1 MKSKLKFKGVLWLF
15 LCFFLFSYKVS
26 ASAFDEITKG
36 IIENDELVINSVI
49 PKTQREAYEY
59 INNKLYKLHKVLEEK
74 YPMGGSYSW
83 RCKGECNSD
92 FSGVYTLELCY
103 YKKVE
108 DTTSCEKIE
117 ERDINI
123 KFDDSKFDSNIADKI
138 SKYIEEF
145 PEGTQYVEWL
155 PKEHVI
161 YIDDAELINFM
172 VKVGYIIDGDLDN
185 VKKRLEVLNY
195 NAEYR
200 NLTNNFNLFKPSMPF
215 GNGGDIFASNGY
227 YLLFEYNGM
236 YYGLSDFAIRSFL
249 LNAVYIDSD
258 SDVSS
263 DEKLIEAVE
272 NRLSSEFGNSITVSI
287 GEHSWLFPMIEE
299 INDDFFAPYG
309 LHIDESKVVDRVV
322 NLKINDKS
330 YPFIVIKDSS
340 KIKKNDTT
348 VVTKDFMTNSSI
360 EYDSKSI
367 PLDSQIEIF
376 QNLDNSN
383 ILDKLNLAK
392 GDTFNIKLF
401 SRTLIDYIETSGT
414 KDFKVTIPISAD
426 LKGKDLAVYYIG
438 DDGKIEKYDVT
449 IDGDYATFYTKHFS
463 EYTIGTTDSTGSSD
477 NDSQS
482 TDGNIKNPQ
491 TYDGIMKWI
500 IVSIVS
506 LLGIVVLNIKKRF
519 N

>member
-1 MKSKLKFKGVLWLF
+1 MKSKLKFKGVLWLL

-26 ASAFDEITKG
+26 ASAFDEITKDR
-36 IIENDELVINSVI
+36 IKNNELVINSAI
-49 PKTQREAYEY
+49 PKTETEAMGY
-59 INNKLYKLHKVLEEK
+59 IDYKLFSLNESLKKFNVS
-74 YPMGGSYSW
+74 SYGIK
-83 RCKGECNSD
+83 CKNECNSD
-92 FSGVYTLELCY
+92 FSGIYTVDICLQNQG
-103 YKKVE
+103 
-108 DTTSCEKIE
+108 CEEK
-117 ERDINI
+117 DINI
-123 KFDDSKFDSNIADKI
+123 KFDDSKLDSNIANKVN
-138 SKYIEEF
+138 KYIEEL
-145 PEGTQYVEWL
+145 PEGTQYVEWPL
-155 PKEHVI
+155 KEHVI
-161 YIDDAELINFM
+161 YIDDVELINYIA
-172 VKVGYIIDGDLDN
+172 KVGGIADALSGTIEG
-185 VKKRLEVLNY
+185 RLGVLNY
-195 NAEYR
+195 NVDYR
-200 NLTNNFNLFKPSMPF
+200 NLTNNFNLIKPWGF
-215 GNGGDIFASNGY
+215 GGNALDVFSSINN
-227 YLLFEYNGM
+227 YLLFEYNDM
-236 YYGLSDFAIRSFL
+236 IYGLSDFKIRSL
-249 LNAVYIDSD
+249 ILNSIYIDSNI
-258 SDVSS
+258 DVSS
-263 DEKLIEAVE
+263 DEKLIEEVE
-272 NRLSSEFGNSITVSI
+272 KRLSSEFGNSITVSI
-287 GEHSWLFPMIEE
+287 GDNTWLNSWIEE
-299 INDDFFAPYG
+299 INDDFLARYG

-392 GDTFNIKLF
+392 GDTFDIRLF
-401 SRTLIDYIETSGT
+401 SRTLIDYIETSGI